1 MSRRVRKNKLLK
13 MLRSPRKPV
22 TSCRFEMVV
31 ASSAKA
37 VAMEMKK
44 SGLGQRKLR
53 DGVVG
58 LSHRLDVRERK
69 ITGDIQMSGLGAL
82 LDVDYEVIAESE
94 GPVGQAVA
102 TFVKELD
109 M

>member
-1 MSRRVRKNKLLK
+1 M
-13 MLRSPRKPV
+13 
-22 TSCRFEMVV
+22 
-31 ASSAKA
+31 
-37 VAMEMKK
+37 
-44 SGLGQRKLR
+44 
-53 DGVVG
+53 
-58 LSHRLDVRERK
+58 DVRERK

-82 LDVDYEVIAESE
+82 SDVDYEVIAESE